1 MRKEQNS
8 NIMAKII
15 ADIFTFDNALLST
28 QTKSCI
34 TKNKQRTWGFCF
46 GVCQFFVLLRKLK
59 LMEGI
64 NKQMDNLILQTVIF
78 ILKDKETKKPVVVT
92 HFTGF
97 DDEIEAQQFT
107 EFLKDQ
113 FTTPLYE
120 DFDYKNKTLHQGGFV
135 IL

>member
-1 MRKEQNS
+1 MTKEQNS
-8 NIMAKII
+8 NIVAKINAYYLI
-15 ADIFTFDNALLST
+15 SDNALLST

-34 TKNKQRTWGFCF
+34 TKNKQRTWGFYF
-46 GVCQFFVLLRKLK
+46 GVHQFFVLLRKLK
-59 LMEGI
+59 LMDGTD
-64 NKQMDNLILQTVIF
+64 KQMDNLILQTIIF